1 MWLKLLSVFG
11 LGAIGLWE
19 GVPAGFALR
28 LHPATIGLAAGLG
41 STVAT
46 LAVLLLGDRLRA
58 RLLPPRAAS
67 DKVPRERLI
76 DRVWRR
82 YGVVGLG
89 LLGPGLTGG
98 PIGVAL
104 GLSLGVP
111 ARRLML
117 WMMCGIVLWTLGLT
131 VAGIYSTAGIL
142 RLMGR

>member
-1 MWLKLLSVFG
+1 MWIKLLSVFG

-19 GVPAGFALR
+19 GIPAGFALR
-28 LHPATIGLAAGLG
+28 LHPALIGVLSGLG
-41 STVAT
+41 SLLATV
-46 LAVLLLGDRLRA
+46 AVLLLGERVRE
-58 RLLPPRAAS
+58 RLLRRRSPSGEAPP
-67 DKVPRERLI
+67 ERLI

-111 ARRLML
+111 SRRLMF
-117 WMMCGIVLWTLGLT
+117 WMVCGIVLWTVGLT
-131 VAGIYSTAGIL
+131 VAGIFSTAGIL
-142 RLMGR
+142 RLIGR